1 MKYFIGFISIL
12 IFLGF
17 SGCGYKE
24 GISTGDQKS
33 YFYFTGNTKNIMVS
47 VDDGEKFSVEAG
59 RDNQYKIKPGK
70 HIVKV
75 YRANKLIVKREVF
88 VSDGI
93 SKEIEVN

>member
-1 MKYFIGFISIL
+1 MKYFIWIINIL

-24 GISTGDQKS
+24 GISTGDKKS
-33 YFYFTGNTKNIMVS
+33 YLYFTGNTHSIMVS
-47 VDDGEKFSVEAG
+47 VDDGEKFSIEEG

-70 HIVKV
+70 HFIKV